1 MFSSLGEC
9 FNRNFTTNPI
19 KAKPFSENAIW
30 LLEQRYF
37 MKRWFPEKEHED
49 KETTCHE
56 VARRVSRTL
65 AAAESNYSNDVER
78 VINLE
83 RNIAADM
90 EEKRFLFNSP
100 CLFSSGAGLI
110 SDKDMASV
118 MYCDPSDLHIEDYH
132 QIHNSK
138 TDSQQ
143 LFACFVIN
151 IPDSIEGIFS
161 SVKDAAIIS
170 KFGGGVGGNFGHLR
184 EKSAPIRGGVASG
197 PVSFMELWNTMG
209 TVVVQGG
216 HRRAALM
223 GMIPVDHPD
232 IHGFINAKT
241 EEGKLAYF
249 NISCAVTD
257 KLIEAMR
264 KNEPFELISRQ
275 DGHVTEKI
283 PARDLWN
290 ELCEA
295 AWKRGDPGVFF
306 VDRANH
312 DSLLRCLPDYQI
324 ESTNPCGEQPLPNYT
339 SCNLGSINLSAF
351 VDGDPRTGGAAA
363 FDWDGFVRQV
373 ARSMYYLDLV
383 IDATVYPLRKIGERT
398 TEIRPVGLG
407 LMGLADVA
415 IKLGL
420 VYGSVEFNEFCDRIV
435 REMSEAALLATCLIV
450 KEAGKSPFVHCE
462 KVKSML
468 RKELPDPNYCVW
480 RDEEA
485 IPMTFNNTLSALLVD
500 DTITEENKE
509 LVRQSVYGADKSY
522 GMRNSRRL
530 SFAPTGSISMLFDAS
545 AGIEPNFAWSWTRR
559 VNLKDGGGTETR
571 DYYHPLLTAAEAQE
585 ISTTGKLSDPL
596 FVNAYDVSPDQ
607 HVDVTGIFAQYV
619 DSGISK
625 TVNLPFTATV
635 EDVKSIYERCYDLGC
650 KGITIYRDGSRNTQP
665 IETKKVEKHEAETAA
680 KDEAEKAKTE
690 TVEDKVI
697 AEEKTDPAK
706 VTEVPDE
713 SKANYTPS
721 VVDRSSAIVAG
732 LTIKDKTPWG
742 SLWVTLN
749 YDHSRPFE
757 TFINLGK
764 SGSELK
770 AMTEALGRIISI
782 GLRSGC
788 HLEDFIQTLR
798 GISGKEV
805 WMSESDDEHYIRSI
819 PDAIGALLN
828 QLTKKRVPGI
838 TTGSLETTEE
848 GNGTR
853 DVVCPECGSPMEL
866 IGGCEYCFSCGY
878 SPCK

>member
-1 MFSSLGEC
+1 MFKTLEEC
-9 FNRNFTTNPI
+9 FNRNFI
-19 KAKPFSENAIW
+19 VKPVHEVAFSENARW
-30 LLEQRYF
+30 LLDQRYF
-37 MKRWFPEKEHED
+37 MKRWFPETEQMG
-49 KETTCHE
+49 KETTFHE
-56 VARRVSRTL
+56 IARRVSRVL
-65 AAAESNYSNDVER
+65 AAAESTYTENREHVQ
-78 VINLE
+78 VIE
-83 RNIAADM
+83 ENIAADM

-100 CLFSSGAGLI
+100 CLFSAGAGLI
-110 SDKDMASV
+110 ADKEMADLI
-118 MYCDPSDLHIEDYH
+118 YCDPSTLFLEDYRR
-132 QIHNSK
+132 IHNSK
-138 TDSQQ
+138 TESQQ

-151 IPDSIEGIFS
+151 IPDSIEGIFG

-184 EKSAPIRGGVASG
+184 EKGALIKGGTGGIASG
-197 PVSFMELWNTMG
+197 PVSFMETWNTMG

-223 GMIPVDHPD
+223 GMLPVDHPD
-232 IHGFINAKT
+232 IHEFINAKT
-241 EEGKLAYF
+241 EEGRLSYF

-257 KLIEAMR
+257 KLIDAAR
-264 KNEPFELISRQ
+264 NNEDFDLYSRQ
-275 DGHVTEKI
+275 DGHVVQKVR
-283 PARDLWN
+283 AKDLWN

-306 VDRANH
+306 SDRANN
-312 DSLLRCLPDYQI
+312 DSLLRCLPEYQI

-351 VDGDPRTGGAAA
+351 VKGCPREGGQSV
-363 FDWDGFVRQV
+363 FDWDGFAKQV

-383 IDATVYPLRKIGERT
+383 IDATVYPLQKIGIRT

-415 IKLGL
+415 IKMGL
-420 VYGSVEFNEFCDRIV
+420 VYGSEDFNEFCNRVV
-435 REMSEAALLATCLIV
+435 RVMSEAALLATCLIV
-450 KEAGKSPFVHCE
+450 KEIGKPAFTHCE
-462 KVKSML
+462 EVRNML
-468 RKELPDPNYCVW
+468 SGLYDLEKREW
-480 RDEEA
+480 IDEKA
-485 IPMTFNNTLSALLVD
+485 APMTFKNSLAALLADEKVSD
-500 DTITEENKE
+500 ENKE
-509 LVRQSVYGADKSY
+509 LVLQSVFEMTENT

-571 DYYHPLLTAAEAQE
+571 DYYHPLLTSAEAKE
-585 ISTTGKLSDPL
+585 ISETGKLKDPL
-596 FVNAYDVSPDQ
+596 FVNAYDVTPEQ
-607 HVDVTGIFAQYV
+607 HVAVTGLFAQFV

-625 TVNLPFTATV
+625 TVNLPFSATV
-635 EDVKSIYERCYDLGC
+635 EDVKNIYERCYDLGC
-650 KGITIYRDGSRNTQP
+650 KGITIYRDGSRNSQP
-665 IETKKVEKHEAETAA
+665 IETKKAEKAPADSETAA
-680 KDEAEKAKTE
+680 EKSKEESLAEKQKAESLTVVDQVNDKE
-690 TVEDKVI
+690 T
-697 AEEKTDPAK
+697 T
-706 VTEVPDE
+706 
-713 SKANYTPS
+713 YTPS
-721 VVDRSSAIVAG
+721 VVDRSSSIVPG

-749 YDHSRPFE
+749 YDNRRPFE

-788 HLEDFIQTLR
+788 HIEDFIQTLR

-805 WMSESDDEHYIRSI
+805 WTSNSDDEHYIRSI
-819 PDAIGALLN
+819 PDAIGALLE
-828 QLTKKRVPGI
+828 LLMKRNAPGI
-838 TTGSLETTEE
+838 VASAESSKAGSDGE
-848 GNGTR
+848 R
-853 DVVCPECGSPMEL
+853 DVICPECGSPMEM